1 MMPSKPRRQDEP
13 EPFFRDLRWGIGWGL
28 FAACFYSLV
37 ALGIYAFQGSRPFES
52 KDITLG
58 STVAVYIVGGLLGGT
73 VVGLLRPLGKR
84 RAGAMLLGVIAM
96 IPVSIGFV
104 FILFGPISRWGGGE
118 LFGVLFTAVFLGGY
132 GGWEFWEPQ
141 D

>member
-1 MMPSKPRRQDEP
+1 MLSKRRIPHEHGS
-13 EPFFRDLRWGIGWGL
+13 FFKDIRWGIGWGL
-28 FAACFYSLV
+28 FAACFYALV
-37 ALGIYAFQGSRPFES
+37 ALVIYAFQGSRPFES
-52 KDITLG
+52 KGITLA
-58 STVAVYIVGGLLGGT
+58 STVAVYIVGGLIGGT
-73 VVGLLRPLGKR
+73 IVGLLRPLTKR

>member
-1 MMPSKPRRQDEP
+1 MRRKGHTYGERSTVW
-13 EPFFRDLRWGIGWGL
+13 RDLRWGIGWGL
-28 FAACFYSLV
+28 FAGVFYSLV
-37 ALGIYAFQGSRPFES
+37 AFAIYAFQGSRPFES
-52 KDITLG
+52 KGITLG
-58 STVAVYIVGGLLGGT
+58 STLMVYIVGGLIGGT
-73 VVGLLRPLGKR
+73 VVGLLRPLAKQ
-84 RAGAMLLGVIAM
+84 RAGAMIVGVITM

-104 FILFGPISRWGGGE
+104 FILFGPMSRWGGGE